1 MLEIFAIRYR
11 AFYQSVADT
20 GGVSGGMRALSPS
33 PALLPALFAGG
44 CGRGRVWS
52 IRFNLDAVAC
62 FAFPERINFEML
74 WKNEKTLDS
83 SRVYHFLAPRDGLEP
98 PT

>member
-1 MLEIFAIRYR
+1 
-11 AFYQSVADT
+11 
-20 GGVSGGMRALSPS
+20 MRVFPLSP
-33 PALLPALFAGG
+33 AFLPTLFVGG

-52 IRFNLDAVAC
+52 IRFNPDDVAC
-62 FAFPERINFEML
+62 FAFPEQINFEMFQ
-74 WKNEKTLDS
+74 KNEKTLEK